1 MGFRSHDF
9 YTTANIESTF
19 ETILSSIYGLK
30 IPRPVVKSDQLW
42 ALGVYDDKIAE
53 MAKGGIND
61 LKRKNGSRNI
71 FAFIHKKN
79 KTLPITI
86 SSITVPVR
94 GKSRQKHIEQ
104 QKAWPILFLSDW
116 MKAAFEPPYN
126 GFFWL
131 AGHKPDEL
139 DLVKATLRRFWD
151 RYQAVE
157 PIMPENPEITLPF
170 FLHGDEGR
178 GQCHRP
184 VLVLAAQP
192 VLGWHGEDCVTS
204 QKNLGSI

>member
-1 MGFRSHDF
+1 
-9 YTTANIESTF
+9 
-19 ETILSSIYGLK
+19 
-30 IPRPVVKSDQLW
+30 
-42 ALGVYDDKIAE
+42 

-71 FAFIHKKN
+71 FSFIHKKN

-151 RYQAVE
+151 RYQTVE
-157 PIMPENPEITLPF
+157 PIMPENPEITFPF

-192 VLGWHGEDCVTS
+192 ILGWHGEECVNS
-204 QKNLGSI
+204 RKNLGSI